1 MACHALQIQGPLLLG
16 RQRVNHIG
24 LGRARH
30 AAEHHVRAGGLERRA
45 EHRPAGLVAPLATRR
60 RHLCRAQ
67 EPIDASRAHAS
78 SPTMDQ
84 QGRAGLLGLEQGPRP
99 SGHVPKLGTHQLQ
112 AQVHRHLLAF
122 LLVRR
127 TYPSPLFVGE
137 QRKRHRAR
145 QVSGRVFLGGAYVQ
159 HHAPS
164 LGRGQEF
171 FGGHDVLRNG
181 HGCKDASLE
190 TNKKRAPQEAR
201 FPNKP
206 RTLVKVL
213 NQSLW
218 RTQTLQPGGLRW
230 VRDARQLWSVAW
242 RSRRTRL

>member
-1 MACHALQIQGPLLLG
+1 MH
-16 RQRVNHIG
+16 
-24 LGRARH
+24 
-30 AAEHHVRAGGLERRA
+30 
-45 EHRPAGLVAPLATRR
+45 
-60 RHLCRAQ
+60 
-67 EPIDASRAHAS
+67 
-78 SPTMDQ
+78 Q

-99 SGHVPKLGTHQLQ
+99 RGHVAQLGPHQLQ

-127 TYPSPLFVGE
+127 PHPSPLFVGE
-137 QRKRHRAR
+137 QWKRHRAR
-145 QVSGRVFLGGAYVQ
+145 QMSSRVFPWGAHVQ
-159 HHAPS
+159 HHAPT
-164 LGRGQEF
+164 LGRSQEF

-218 RTQTLQPGGLRW
+218 RTQTLQPGGLHW
-230 VRDARQLWSVAW
+230 VQDARQLWFVAW
-242 RSRRTRL
+242 RSRRTHL